1 MAKYAIVNP
10 LTFKHTK
17 DDIIEEWGTSK
28 ITKSSHR
35 VHPFLASASAHFLAS
50 WYTCF
55 TLVRRILLS
64 NDLQSADRENLKKKK
79 SQQRRIW
86 CVRAISR
93 FNQIHNN
100 FFVKFDFKI
109 LYTKLSGQEEPI
121 PKGPEFCYNACCK
134 ANRSRESLYPVTH
147 TIPYK
152 PSSSSLS
159 QGFQG
164 KLHPYLTCTIQRV
177 VYST

>member
-1 MAKYAIVNP
+1 MAKFAIVNP
-10 LTFKHTK
+10 INIRAHEGWYNK
-17 DDIIEEWGTSK
+17 GGGSSK

-50 WYTCF
+50 RYTCF
-55 TLVRRILLS
+55 TLVRGILLS
-64 NDLQSADRENLKKKK
+64 NDLQSADRENSKKKK
-79 SQQRRIW
+79 RQQRRIW

-134 ANRSRESLYPVTH
+134 ANRSRESLYPITH
-147 TIPYK
+147 TISYK